1 MGKKTYETT
10 VKNGMIAEELI
21 NHMIPPLKVTD
32 DAHKAIVW
40 MEEFRCSHLPVVDNG
55 ELLGFISEEIILES
69 NDIEKKLPDFGLVA
83 RDCVVQ
89 LDSHFYDI
97 LKVAG
102 DHKMQMVAVLN
113 EEQQYNGV
121 ITVQD
126 IMSSFAQTASVQ
138 MPGGILVLSMDLIDY
153 SLAEISRYVEE
164 NNAKV
169 ISSNMIE
176 DPMDKGKIKLTL
188 KINQLDLKRIVA
200 TLERF
205 NYRVIGRYQETHK
218 DEGERDRLDMLLKYL
233 DI

>member
-1 MGKKTYETT
+1 
-10 VKNGMIAEELI
+10 
-21 NHMIPPLKVTD
+21 MIPPLKVTD

-40 MEEFRCSHLPVVDNG
+40 MEEFRCSHLPVVEEG

-69 NDIEKKLPDFGLVA
+69 NDIEKRLDDFNLVGQ
-83 RDCVVQ
+83 DCVVLLQ
-89 LDSHFYDI
+89 AHFYDI

-102 DHKMQMVAVLN
+102 EHKIQMVAVVD
-113 EEQQYNGV
+113 EDHRFVGV

-126 IMSSFAQTASVQ
+126 MMTSFAQTASVQ
-138 MPGGILVLSMDLIDY
+138 MPGSILVLSMDLIDY
-153 SLAEISRYVEE
+153 SLAEISRYIEE

-169 ISSNMIE
+169 ISSTMTE

-188 KINQLDLKRIVA
+188 KINQNDLKRIVA

-205 NYRVIGRYQETHK
+205 NYRVIGRYQEIK
-218 DEGERDRLDMLLKYL
+218 EESGEKEKIDMLLRYL

>member
-1 MGKKTYETT
+1 
-10 VKNGMIAEELI
+10 MIAEELI

-40 MEEFRCSHLPVVDNG
+40 MEEFRCNQLPVVNKG

-69 NDIEKKLPDFGLVA
+69 NEDSKKLEEYELFGQ
-83 RDCVVQ
+83 RCVVGME
-89 LDSHFYDI
+89 SHFYDI
-97 LKVAG
+97 IRVANEN
-102 DHKMQMVAVLN
+102 KMQMVAVVDD
-113 EEQQYNGV
+113 QKKYHGI

-126 IMSSFAQTASVQ
+126 IMASFAQTAAVQ

-169 ISSNMIE
+169 ISSSLIE
-176 DPMDKGKIKLTL
+176 DPLDKGKIKVTL
-188 KINQLDLKRIVA
+188 KINQTDLSRIVA

-205 NYRVIGRYQETHK
+205 SYRVIGRYQESRAP
-218 DEGERDRLDMLLKYL
+218 EAERERLDLLLKYL